1 MANILVV
8 GAQWGDEGKG
18 KIVDFLAEEADI
30 VARYQG
36 GPNAGHSVV
45 VNGEK
50 FVLHLIPSG
59 ILHPDKICV
68 IGNGV
73 VISLE
78 AICREMDE
86 LESRGIHI
94 GENLLISDRAHVI
107 MPYHIALESALESDR
122 DGGGIGTTL
131 RGVGPTYSDKMD
143 RFCGIRV
150 VDLFEDEVLEEKIS
164 YNLRR
169 KARYIPSQSLPDK
182 EELLKNCRSLRERIK
197 PFVADTALFMNQA
210 IKSGRRVLYEGAQGT
225 MLDVDFGTYPFV
237 TSSNTSVGGVLTGLG
252 VGPRAIDEIIGVVKA
267 YTTRV
272 GKGPF
277 PTELKDEIGQEM
289 RRRGVEYGATTGRPR
304 RCGWLDMVALKY
316 AARIN
321 GFTRLAITKLDVLDA
336 FDKIKVCVAYEYN
349 GARLTD
355 FPCSLS
361 VLSECRP
368 VYEELPGWKSPTGE
382 VKSLKDMPLNARRY
396 LDYISE
402 RVEIPISIISV
413 GPERN
418 QTIRLDT

>member
-45 VNGEK
+45 INGEK

-59 ILHPDKICV
+59 ILHPGKICV

-78 AICREMDE
+78 AICREVDE

-94 GENLLISDRAHVI
+94 DRNLLISDRAHVI
-107 MPYHIALESALESDR
+107 MPYHIALESALEGNR
-122 DGGGIGTTL
+122 DGGRIGTTL

-143 RFCGIRV
+143 RLCGIRV
-150 VDLFEDEVLEEKIS
+150 VDLLEDDVLEERIS

-169 KARYIPSQSLPDK
+169 KANYVPPESLPDK
-182 EELLKNCRSLRERIK
+182 DELLKICRSLRERIR
-197 PFVADTALFMNQA
+197 PFVTDTALFMNQA
-210 IKSGRRVLYEGAQGT
+210 IKSGKNVLYEGAQGT

-252 VGPRAIDEIIGVVKA
+252 VGPKAIDEIMGVVKA

-277 PTELKDEIGQEM
+277 PTELKDKTGQE
-289 RRRGVEYGATTGRPR
+289 
-304 RCGWLDMVALKY
+304 L
-316 AARIN
+316 
-321 GFTRLAITKLDVLDA
+321 
-336 FDKIKVCVAYEYN
+336 
-349 GARLTD
+349 
-355 FPCSLS
+355 SL
-361 VLSECRP
+361 
-368 VYEELPGWKSPTGE
+368 
-382 VKSLKDMPLNARRY
+382 
-396 LDYISE
+396 IH
-402 RVEIPISIISV
+402 I
-413 GPERN
+413 
-418 QTIRLDT
+418 

>member
-45 VNGEK
+45 INGEK

-59 ILHPDKICV
+59 ILHPGKICV

-78 AICREMDE
+78 AICRAMDE

-94 GENLLISDRAHVI
+94 DRNLLISDSAHVI
-107 MPYHIALESALESDR
+107 MPYHIALESALEGNR
-122 DGGGIGTTL
+122 DGGRIGTTL
-131 RGVGPTYSDKMD
+131 RGVGPAYSDKMD
-143 RFCGIRV
+143 RLCGIRV
-150 VDLFEDEVLEEKIS
+150 VDLLEDEMLEERIS

-169 KARYIPSQSLPDK
+169 KAIYVPPESLPDK
-182 EELLKNCRSLRERIK
+182 DELLKSCRSLRERIR
-197 PFVADTALFMNQA
+197 PFVTDTALFMNQA
-210 IKSGRRVLYEGAQGT
+210 IKSGKKVLYEGAQGT

-252 VGPRAIDEIIGVVKA
+252 VGPRAIDEIMGVVKA

-277 PTELKDEIGQEM
+277 PTELKDKTGQEM

-304 RCGWLDMVALKY
+304 RCGWLDMVALRY

-349 GARLTD
+349 GSKLTD
-355 FPCSLS
+355 FPSSLS
-361 VLSECRP
+361 VLSKCKP
-368 VYEELPGWKSPTGE
+368 IYEDLPGWRSPIGGIKT
-382 VKSLKDMPLNARRY
+382 LKDMPPNARRY

-402 RVEIPISIISV
+402 RLETPISIVSV

-418 QTIRLDT
+418 QTITL

>member
-1 MANILVV
+1 MANIVVV

-18 KIVDFLAEEADI
+18 KIVDFLAENADI

-45 VNGEK
+45 INGEK

-78 AICREMDE
+78 AISKEMDE
-86 LESRGIHI
+86 LESRGVHI
-94 GENLLISDRAHVI
+94 GENLLISDRAHLI
-107 MPYHIALESALESDR
+107 MPYHIAFEAAVESSKNGR
-122 DGGGIGTTL
+122 RIGTTL

-143 RFCGIRV
+143 RLCGIRV
-150 VDLFEDEVLEEKIS
+150 VDLFEDDLLEDKIA

-169 KARYIPSQSLPDK
+169 KASYIPPECLPDK
-182 EELLKNCRSLRERIK
+182 EEILKRCKELRERIR
-197 PFVADTALFMNQA
+197 PHVTDTVRFMNEA
-210 IKSGRRVLYEGAQGT
+210 VRAGKSILCEGAQGT
-225 MLDVDFGTYPFV
+225 MLDVDFGTYPYV
-237 TSSNTSVGGVLTGLG
+237 TSSNTSVGGVITGLG
-252 VGPRAIDEIIGVVKA
+252 VGPRAIDEVMGVVKA

-272 GKGPF
+272 GEGPF
-277 PTELKDEIGQEM
+277 PTELKDKVGEEM

-316 AARIN
+316 AVQIN
-321 GFTRLAITKLDVLDA
+321 GFTKLAITKLDVLDV
-336 FDKIKVCVAYEYN
+336 FERIKVCVAYEYN
-349 GARLTD
+349 GTRLTD
-355 FPCSLS
+355 FPSSLS
-361 VLSECRP
+361 VLSNCKP
-368 VYEELPGWKSPTGE
+368 IYEELPGWVSPTSE
-382 VKSLKDMPLNARRY
+382 IRDPDELPANARRY

-402 RVEIPISIISV
+402 MLHTPISIVSV

-418 QTIRLDT
+418 QTLILS